1 MEKGKENR
9 DSVEEPFAILAF
21 LEAFLESK
29 DEVNDFDTASEVLWS
44 VKRRTAKAT
53 KRTIFKPPRSK
64 KLVFLQ

>member
-1 MEKGKENR
+1 MIAPMETFTVEI
-9 DSVEEPFAILAF
+9 DSDVLAQAEKVCADIGIT
-21 LEAFLESK
+21 LQDA
-29 DEVNDFDTASEVLWS
+29 VNMF